1 MNTTD
6 NSDDGRFDHKAFL
19 KSLTTR
25 PGVYQMYDEAGKLL
39 YVGKARNL
47 KNRVGSYFRAS
58 GLTEKTMAL
67 VARIHDIQVT
77 VTTTEVDALLLEHNL
92 IKTHQPP
99 YNILLRDDKSYPY
112 IYVSAD
118 KYPRISLH
126 RGAQRG
132 KGRYFGPYP
141 SAGAVRESLHF
152 LQKVFKVRQCE
163 DSYFRNRTRP
173 CLQYQIDRCTAPCV
187 ELVSEAEYGQ
197 QVESTRMFLAGKSQE
212 LMVRLADDMEQAAE
226 QLEYERA
233 AQYRD
238 QIAQLQ
244 HVQASQGI
252 EGVQGDLDLLAAAVD
267 AGRACVQVLF
277 VRAARVLGSKT
288 YYPPLKLEET
298 PAEVLAAFI
307 PQYYLG
313 GSRAVPAEIIV
324 NEAPEDAETLAEAL
338 SVQAGRKVKL
348 RHRVRDARARWLR
361 LAVQTAQTS
370 LASHLAGRQTVQARF
385 EALQEVLRLPEL
397 PQRLECF
404 DISHSSGEATVAS
417 CVVFDENGPRKT
429 DYRKFNIE
437 GITGGD
443 DYAAMQQALMRRYKR
458 IKSGEGE
465 QPDILLID
473 GGKGQVAQAMG
484 VLEELQLHD
493 ILVIGVAKGVTRKA
507 GFETLVD
514 GVTGKERQLP
524 GDSPALHL
532 IQQVR
537 DEAHRFA
544 ITGHRARRGKAR
556 QRSQLEDIPGVGAR
570 RRRELLRHFGSAQGV
585 MNASVEELKKISGIS
600 ATMAAQIYDYLHAT
614 GESGE
619 RTQ

>member
-1 MNTTD
+1 MEA
-6 NSDDGRFDHKAFL
+6 GFDHKAFL
-19 KSLTTR
+19 KNLTTR
-25 PGVYQMYDEAGKLL
+25 PGVYQMYDAEGKLL

-58 GLTEKTMAL
+58 GLAEKTMAL
-67 VARIHDIQVT
+67 VARIADIQVT

-92 IKTHQPP
+92 IKSHKPP
-99 YNILLRDDKSYPY
+99 YNILLKDDKSYPY

-118 KYPRISLH
+118 EYPRISLH

-163 DSYFRNRTRP
+163 NSYFNNRSRP
-173 CLQYQIDRCTAPCV
+173 CLQHQIERCTAPCV
-187 ELVSEAEYGQ
+187 GLVSDVEYAE
-197 QVESTRMFLAGKSQE
+197 QVENTRLFLAGKSQE
-212 LMVRLADDMEQAAE
+212 LLVRLADDMEAAAAE
-226 QLEYERA
+226 LEFEKA
-233 AQYRD
+233 AHYRD
-238 QIAQLQ
+238 QISQLQ
-244 HVQASQGI
+244 QVQASQGI
-252 EGVQGDLDLLAAAVD
+252 EGVQGDLDILAAAVD

-288 YYPPLKLEET
+288 YYPPLKLAES

-307 PQYYLG
+307 PQFYLG
-313 GSRAVPAEIIV
+313 GARPVPAEVIV
-324 NEAPEDAETLAEAL
+324 NEAPEDADTLAEAL
-338 SVQAGRKVKL
+338 GVHAGRKVRL
-348 RHRVRDARARWLR
+348 GSRVRDARARWLR
-361 LAVQTAQTS
+361 LALQTAQTN
-370 LASHLAGRQTVQARF
+370 LQAHLAGRETVAGRL
-385 EALQEVLRLPEL
+385 EALRDVLRLPET
-397 PQRLECF
+397 PARLECF

-417 CVVFDENGPRKT
+417 CVVFDENGPRKA

-437 GITGGD
+437 GITPGD
-443 DYAAMQQALMRRYKR
+443 DYAAMQQALSRRFR
-458 IKSGEGE
+458 RLKSGEGQ

-484 VLEELQLHD
+484 VLEELD
-493 ILVIGVAKGVTRKA
+493 IPGILVIGVAKGVTRKA

-514 GVTGKERQLP
+514 GASGRESQLP

-544 ITGHRARRGKAR
+544 ITGHRARRAKAR
-556 QRSQLEDIPGVGAR
+556 QRSLLEDIPGVGAK
-570 RRRELLRHFGSAQGV
+570 RRRELLRHFGSADRV

-600 ATMAAQIYDYLHAT
+600 ATMAGQIYDYLHAT
-614 GESGE
+614 GEAGDK
-619 RTQ
+619 T